1 MRSLHKRLIKIKRGE
16 YKDNQDGEQAFTI
29 TTTAAVQEV
38 CMVKGDRARK
48 IAKSGDKGE
57 KEKRQAASDR
67 AKKNKNINCEGD
79 SGWEEENAVSTLSVM
94 RGRGSGSGSN
104 IDSDKVV
111 SKRSHAIAKSRRDEI
126 SSDGENGSKQ
136 NSGGQN
142 LQVQGRG

>member
-48 IAKSGDKGE
+48 MAKSGDKGE

-104 IDSDKVV
+104 SDNVD
-111 SKRSHAIAKSRRDEI
+111 SKRSWSIAKSRRGKSYRDR
-126 SSDGENGSKQ
+126 ENVWKQ
-136 NSGGQN
+136 NNGVWT
-142 LQVQGRG
+142 LQLQGLG